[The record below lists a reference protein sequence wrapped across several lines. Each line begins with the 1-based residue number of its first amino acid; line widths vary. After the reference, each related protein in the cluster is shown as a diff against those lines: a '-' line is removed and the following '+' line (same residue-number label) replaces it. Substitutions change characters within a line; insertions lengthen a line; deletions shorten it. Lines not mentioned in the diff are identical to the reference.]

1 MKQIVIDG
9 NNFSDI
15 EGFYCEMDK
24 LLTRDLTW
32 KTGHNLNAFNDLL
45 RGGFGF
51 HEYGEKL
58 SITWINAGKSRA
70 DLGEELF
77 NILVSIILDSDDSG
91 RDCELRIVE

>member
-70 DLGEELF
+70 DLG
-77 NILVSIILDSDDSG
+77 S
-91 RDCELRIVE
+91 